1 MGPSLFAES
10 LGNAV
15 EKSGQEAYFAS
26 CDFCFV
32 HFLNQEQV
40 SFFFQFKLI
49 VTVPDVVK
57 MNSRIMYLFTNEFC
71 TPMFSVDPKKWK
83 EFVVWSD
90 KVVIWLVIIK
100 TFGTEDSLTYLVKKA
115 MSSW

>member
-40 SFFFQFKLI
+40 NFFFNKM
-49 VTVPDVVK
+49 VVVFIYC
-57 MNSRIMYLFTNEFC
+57 SRHCKNEFTSDLFTN
-71 TPMFSVDPKKWK
+71 
-83 EFVVWSD
+83 
-90 KVVIWLVIIK
+90 
-100 TFGTEDSLTYLVKKA
+100 
-115 MSSW
+115 

>member
-40 SFFFQFKLI
+40 SFFITFK
-49 VTVPDVVK
+49 
-57 MNSRIMYLFTNEFC
+57 
-71 TPMFSVDPKKWK
+71 
-83 EFVVWSD
+83 
-90 KVVIWLVIIK
+90 
-100 TFGTEDSLTYLVKKA
+100 
-115 MSSW
+115 

>member
-40 SFFFQFKLI
+40 SFFFNRTSI
-49 VTVPDVVK
+49 VTRYSVTVQDIANYVSVYK
-57 MNSRIMYLFTNEFC
+57 ISTVGMYFLICIVSAETILFWI
-71 TPMFSVDPKKWK
+71 WK
-83 EFVVWSD
+83 S
-90 KVVIWLVIIK
+90 KGHS
-100 TFGTEDSLTYLVKKA
+100 T
-115 MSSW
+115 